1 MRDVAELSNVP
12 LKQLARILRL
22 VATVG
27 FFQEPEP
34 NFVSHTSL
42 SASFVANPALHDAA
56 MFLAESAAP
65 AALQAATVARSFEDT
80 RVNDGTAFSLAMNNR
95 ATPFLALKA
104 QNPKL
109 SRQWAAFLQYS
120 AGVPSSQDIVQALAQ
135 LNWGNV
141 ANAGGEVV
149 EVGSDMHSLTSI
161 ILRTRLRNEWL
172 VVLTNW
178 EQIGVCHIT
187 PLLARIY
194 PKLHFVVQQT
204 EPTFNDSANG
214 PNNQPQITLT
224 SRVLGTQQIRTGA
237 AVYVLHPPSS
247 LTELHAELQVHL
259 SLLRIRNSSMILV
272 TTKVLPETE
281 SAEPFPNAAIAR
293 ARDLT
298 LHQMAN
304 EEELEMPA
312 LRDTI
317 DTVRDAAGKM
327 MVVHTL
333 RSRIGVIVAL
343 VIKYQLFT
351 ATDL

>member
-12 LKQLARILRL
+12 LRQLTRIIRL
-22 VATVG
+22 VATAG

-34 NFVSHTSL
+34 NYVAHTTL

-65 AALQAATVARSFEDT
+65 AALQAATVARSFEET
-80 RVNDGTAFSLAMNNR
+80 SINNDTAFALAMNNG
-95 ATPFLALKA
+95 ATPFLAVKA

-120 AGVPSSQDIVQALAQ
+120 AGVPSKQDIVQALAQ
-135 LNWGNV
+135 LNWSNV
-141 ANAGGEVV
+141 ANSGGEVV
-149 EVGSDMHSLTSI
+149 EVSSDMHSLIHSRGMPAPKG
-161 ILRTRLRNEWL
+161 LSSC
-172 VVLTNW
+172 TNW
-178 EQIGVCHIT
+178 EQIGVCNIT

-204 EPTFNDSANG
+204 EPSFMDSTNG
-214 PNNQPQITLT
+214 PNNRKPQITVT

-247 LTELHAELQVHL
+247 LSELHAELQVHL
-259 SLLRIRNSSMILV
+259 PLLRIRNGSMILV
-272 TTKVLPETE
+272 TTKVLPETG

-293 ARDLT
+293 ARDLI
-298 LHQMAN
+298 LHQMVN
-304 EEELEMPA
+304 EEEIEMPA
-312 LRDTI
+312 LRDII

-333 RSRIGVIVAL
+333 RSRIGIIVAL